1 MIKFGFSV
9 VVVYFVCF
17 MVTKW
22 YVNGLDHVGA
32 WKFFNKELRTT
43 RQNIWLIILGL
54 LRLAALV
61 FGAIAVI
68 LFLWRLI

>member
-1 MIKFGFSV
+1 MIKFGFIV

-22 YVNGLDHVGA
+22 YIAGLDKYEQY
-32 WKFFNKELRTT
+32 KFGSGFRTT
-43 RQNIWLIILGL
+43 RQNIWLIILGI

>member
-1 MIKFGFSV
+1 MIKFGFIV

-22 YVNGLDHVGA
+22 YAQGLSKRDQF
-32 WKFFNKELRTT
+32 KFAAGLRTT
-43 RQNIWLIILGL
+43 RQNIWLIILGI